1 MRLFGSLLRSLLRS
15 LPRSL
20 QNFAVATFGPVAFAF
35 LAIGALALG
44 GCQRGSEPSGAAG
57 GIAANSDSGGDSN
70 GASGG
75 AGANDAAAGPQANAG
90 SARTGDSAGDTAGD
104 NASNGAGDG
113 SGNGV
118 ILLRYTPGSESTY
131 QREEGFLEEVQSHP
145 RLKILSSDQY
155 AGTTPEESLA
165 KAQQVLQ
172 KFGGQ
177 VAGVFAV
184 CEPNANG
191 TLGALEELGLSGK
204 VKLVGFD
211 PNERMVQAM
220 RDGSMHGIVLQDPVT
235 MGELAVKALMA
246 HLDPKSVRDADR
258 PRLFAGGR
266 LRKRIPTGEYLATPA
281 NMNEPRMRELLHP
294 PQASGA
300 EASTGGKAFRIAV
313 IPKGTTHEF
322 WKSVHYGTLRAA
334 EELGNVEILWQGPP
348 LESDRG
354 EQIKLVQNFIT
365 KQVHGICLAPLDSQA
380 LVEVVREASTN
391 GIPTVVFDSGLDTD
405 ESEYVS
411 YVATDNRV
419 GGQLAGKRMA
429 ELLNAASAP

>member
-1 MRLFGSLLRSLLRS
+1 MWLFGSLLRSLLRS
-15 LPRSL
+15 SP
-20 QNFAVATFGPVAFAF
+20 NFAVATFGPVALVF
-35 LAIGALALG
+35 LAIGTLALG
-44 GCQRGSEPSGAAG
+44 GCQRGSEPGGAAG
-57 GIAANSDSGGDSN
+57 GMTANSDSGGDSN

-75 AGANDAAAGPQANAG
+75 AGVNDVAAGPQADAG
-90 SARTGDSAGDTAGD
+90 SAKTGDTAGD
-104 NASNGAGDG
+104 NAGNGAGNG

-131 QREEGFLEEVQSHP
+131 QREEGFLEAVQSHP

-258 PRLFAGGR
+258 PRLFVDGR

-281 NMNEPRMRELLHP
+281 NMDEPRMRELLHP

-322 WKSVHYGTLRAA
+322 WKSVHYGALRAA

-429 ELLNAASAP
+429 ELLNATSAP

>member
-1 MRLFGSLLRSLLRS
+1 MRSFVHFSTLAARVFRRALIGG
-15 LPRSL
+15 
-20 QNFAVATFGPVAFAF
+20 FA
-35 LAIGALALG
+35 ALALSG
-44 GCQRGSEPSGAAG
+44 WLLAGCQRDSGNGATAAG
-57 GIAANSDSGGDSN
+57 DPAVAASADDPT
-70 GASGG
+70 AS
-75 AGANDAAAGPQANAG
+75 AASAAAAAGSGDP
-90 SARTGDSAGDTAGD
+90 SAAADGA
-104 NASNGAGDG
+104 AS

-131 QREEGFLEEVQSHP
+131 QREEGFLETVQNNP
-145 RLKILSSDQY
+145 RLKVLSADQY

-172 KFGGQ
+172 KFGNQ

-246 HLDPKSVRDADR
+246 HLDPGSVRDADR
-258 PRLFAGGR
+258 QRLFADGK

-281 NMNEPRMRELLHP
+281 NMEEPRMRELLHP
-294 PQASGA
+294 PQASGSETA
-300 EASTGGKAFRIAV
+300 AAGKAFRIAV

-322 WKSVHYGTLRAA
+322 WKSVHYGALRAA

-365 KQVHGICLAPLDSQA
+365 KKVHGLCLAPLDSQA
-380 LVEVVREASTN
+380 LVEVVREAATN
-391 GIPTVVFDSGLDTD
+391 RIPTVVFDSGLDTD

-419 GGQLAGKRMA
+419 GGQLAGQRMA
-429 ELLNAASAP
+429 ELLNAAPAP

>member
-1 MRLFGSLLRSLLRS
+1 MRHLVPSST
-15 LPRSL
+15 
-20 QNFAVATFGPVAFAF
+20 VAK
-35 LAIGALALG
+35 
-44 GCQRGSEPSGAAG
+44 SW
-57 GIAANSDSGGDSN
+57 SN
-70 GASGG
+70 GASAALQALAILGLLFLVACQRSGDYQGATGSGAANGG
-75 AGANDAAAGPQANAG
+75 ASGTESG
-90 SARTGDSAGDTAGD
+90 SADANGSGSGPNRATAG
-104 NASNGAGDG
+104 GG
-113 SGNGV
+113 STGEAAGNGV

-131 QREEGFLEEVQSHP
+131 QREEGFLETVQNDP
-145 RLKILSSDQY
+145 RIKVLSSDQY

-177 VAGVFAV
+177 AAGVFAV

-246 HLDPKSVRDADR
+246 HLDPASVRDADR
-258 PRLFAGGR
+258 PRLFADGR
-266 LRKRIPTGEYLATPA
+266 LRKRIPTGEYLATPE
-281 NMNEPRMRELLHP
+281 NMEEPRMRELLHP
-294 PQASGA
+294 PQASGT
-300 EASTGGKAFRIAV
+300 ETGAAGKAFRIAV

-322 WKSVHYGTLRAA
+322 WKSVHYGALRAA

-365 KQVHGICLAPLDSQA
+365 KKVHGICLAPLDSQA

-429 ELLNAASAP
+429 ELLHAAPSAP

>member
-1 MRLFGSLLRSLLRS
+1 MRPFVHFSTLASRVYRRSLL
-15 LPRSL
+15 
-20 QNFAVATFGPVAFAF
+20 GG
-35 LAIGALALG
+35 LAALALSG
-44 GCQRGSEPSGAAG
+44 WLLAGCQRDGGVGATAAGDSASGANAEGQTASADPAAAAAG
-57 GIAANSDSGGDSN
+57 SGKQG
-70 GASGG
+70 
-75 AGANDAAAGPQANAG
+75 DAAAGA
-90 SARTGDSAGDTAGD
+90 
-104 NASNGAGDG
+104 AS

-131 QREEGFLEEVQSHP
+131 QREEGFLETVQNNP
-145 RLKILSSDQY
+145 RLKVLSSDQY

-172 KFGGQ
+172 KFGNQ

-204 VKLVGFD
+204 IKLVGFD

-246 HLDPKSVRDADR
+246 HLDPASVRDDDR
-258 PRLFAGGR
+258 PRLFADGK

-281 NMNEPRMRELLHP
+281 NMEEPRMRALLHP
-294 PQASGA
+294 PQASGSETVA
-300 EASTGGKAFRIAV
+300 AGKAFRIAV

-322 WKSVHYGTLRAA
+322 WKSVHYGALRAA

-365 KQVHGICLAPLDSQA
+365 KKVHGICLAPLDSQA
-380 LVEVVREASTN
+380 LVEVVREAAAN
-391 GIPTVVFDSGLDTD
+391 KIPTVVFDSGLDTD

-419 GGQLAGKRMA
+419 GGQLAGQRMA
-429 ELLNAASAP
+429 ELLNAAPAP

>member
-1 MRLFGSLLRSLLRS
+1 MRHFVPSSTVAKSVSKGASAALRALTILGLLFL
-15 LPRSL
+15 
-20 QNFAVATFGPVAFAF
+20 VA
-35 LAIGALALG
+35 
-44 GCQRGSEPSGAAG
+44 CQRSGDYQGAAG
-57 GIAANSDSGGDSN
+57 SAAAN
-70 GASGG
+70 GG
-75 AGANDAAAGPQANAG
+75 AAGTESGSADASEAGAGPNRQ
-90 SARTGDSAGDTAGD
+90 TAG
-104 NASNGAGDG
+104 GG
-113 SGNGV
+113 STGEAAGNGV

-131 QREEGFLEEVQSHP
+131 QREEGFLDTVQNDP
-145 RLKILSSDQY
+145 RIKVLSSDQY

-177 VAGVFAV
+177 AAGVFAV

-246 HLDPKSVRDADR
+246 HLDPASVRDADR
-258 PRLFAGGR
+258 PRLFADGR
-266 LRKRIPTGEYLATPA
+266 LRKRIPTGEYLATPE
-281 NMNEPRMRELLHP
+281 NMEEPRMRELLHP
-294 PQASGA
+294 PQASGT
-300 EASTGGKAFRIAV
+300 ETGAAGKAFRIAV

-322 WKSVHYGTLRAA
+322 WKSVHYGALRAA

-365 KQVHGICLAPLDSQA
+365 KKVHGICLAPLDSQA

-429 ELLNAASAP
+429 ELLHAAPSAP

>member
-1 MRLFGSLLRSLLRS
+1 MRFFVSTFVTVAPTAMRSLASVSWRSPVAIRWLCVLSLLACC
-15 LPRSL
+15 
-20 QNFAVATFGPVAFAF
+20 QVA
-35 LAIGALALG
+35 
-44 GCQRGSEPSGAAG
+44 GCQRGGAG
-57 GIAANSDSGGDSN
+57 G
-70 GASGG
+70 GASSGG
-75 AGANDAAAGPQANAG
+75 ASSDATADADSTSTSPDGAASSQGPGAEG
-90 SARTGDSAGDTAGD
+90 STNSSGTSG
-104 NASNGAGDG
+104 
-113 SGNGV
+113 GNGV
-118 ILLRYTPGSESTY
+118 ILLRYTPGSESTF
-131 QREEGFLEEVQSHP
+131 QREEGFLETVQNNP
-145 RLKILSSDQY
+145 KLKVLSSDQY

-172 KFGGQ
+172 KFGNR
-177 VAGVFAV
+177 VSGVFAV

-191 TLGALEELGLSGK
+191 TLGALDELGLSGK

-246 HLDPKSVRDADR
+246 HLDPASVREADR
-258 PRLFAGGR
+258 TRLFADGK
-266 LRKRIPTGEYLATPA
+266 LRKRIPTGEYLATPE
-281 NMNEPRMRELLHP
+281 NMDEPRMRELLHP
-294 PQASGA
+294 PQAAGA
-300 EASTGGKAFRIAV
+300 ETNAAGKAFRIAV

-322 WKSVHYGTLRAA
+322 WKSVHYGALRAA

-365 KQVHGICLAPLDSQA
+365 KKVHGICLAPLDSQA

-391 GIPTVVFDSGLDTD
+391 DIPTVVFDSGLDTD

-429 ELLNAASAP
+429 ELLNAATTP